1 MKQSAAS
8 SAQQSRPLPGTEKA
22 AMSSYETT
30 LLSGPTFIVAG
41 FLQQG
46 LSQHM
51 QFLYPFGMLMF
62 AA

>member
-30 LLSGPTFIVAG
+30 LVSGPMFIVAG

-46 LSQHM
+46 LTQHM
-51 QFLYPFGMLMF
+51 QLL
-62 AA
+62 

>member
-30 LLSGPTFIVAG
+30 LLRGLIFIVAG
-41 FLQQG
+41 FLQQS
-46 LSQHM
+46 LSQRT
-51 QFLYPFGMLMF
+51 QLLYPFGMLMI